1 MAALK
6 QELDRLNDYF
16 SDSLSAGKDA
26 YAVLADIVDGEIRH
40 PEMAFLYGYVYEGD
54 MPPLWDANL
63 PCGETYGSWT
73 AKHVYSYPVER

>member
-1 MAALK
+1 MSYSVCAYLTDADKVKSVYGACDTAMLNRLMAALK

-40 PEMAFLYGYVYEGD
+40 PEMAFL
-54 MPPLWDANL
+54 WFIRHFA
-63 PCGETYGSWT
+63 
-73 AKHVYSYPVER
+73 